1 MADYEGNGD
10 FNYNTD
16 GSDFKRARDGGTS
29 VKSDDENEE
38 SAPVPEKVNEYIRE
52 LLSEKANIDHKYPN
66 AEKLID
72 AGTDCFVCRARFVA
86 ASPRLVLT
94 ILRGLSFLR
103 RNRQG
108 PADGAH
114 PAEGAE
120 ICRYLQRE
128 TDPGDGE
135 SACAS

>member
-72 AGTDCFVCRARFVA
+72 AGTVCLNWRALDRTDAISFRCGLDATPWRLVFTTFPRFFIFPQKSPRSSRRA
-86 ASPRLVLT
+86 ASR
-94 ILRGLSFLR
+94 
-103 RNRQG
+103 
-108 PADGAH
+108 
-114 PAEGAE
+114 
-120 ICRYLQRE
+120 
-128 TDPGDGE
+128 
-135 SACAS
+135 